1 MMAPCKRQLKATR
14 HLICGSCSNWV
25 DFVKSGCEKSWAEV
39 QADSFSFECRGC
51 ARMKEVEVE
60 LEELRLLVVAMV
72 GREQGSCASSSGG
85 GTVDDK
91 VGKDTR
97 DARESSPQPGRKLR
111 GGKVTG
117 HRETGRK
124 ETGRKG
130 TGGKTTRVKE
140 RGVGETGGK
149 EKGVGETG
157 GKTTGVKE
165 RGVAETGGKEKG
177 VGETGGKTTGVK
189 ERGVG
194 ETGGKEKGVGETEGK
209 TTGVKERG
217 VGETRAKEWEVG
229 ETGGKGSGQNV
240 MEGIERKSYS
250 AAVIEGVRKRARV
263 FVGDSIVRKTDRVLN
278 KGDDVVVCL
287 PGAKIEAITERDHVT
302 VPRDPD
308 RLLKPTK
315 GWMERQKAKATEGGD
330 GGRSLQMPHRAVP
343 TWRQNLY

>member
-1 MMAPCKRQLKATR
+1 MVPCKRQLKATR

-51 ARMKEVEVE
+51 TKMKELEVE

-72 GREQGSCASSSGG
+72 GREQGGCASSSGG

-91 VGKDTR
+91 VGKYAR
-97 DARESSPQPGRKLR
+97 DARESSPQPGRMLR

-117 HRETGRK
+117 RRETGRK

-130 TGGKTTRVKE
+130 
-140 RGVGETGGK
+140 
-149 EKGVGETG
+149 
-157 GKTTGVKE
+157 
-165 RGVAETGGKEKG
+165 
-177 VGETGGKTTGVK
+177 TGGKTTGVK

-194 ETGGKEKGVGETEGK
+194 ETGGKEKGVGETGGK

-250 AAVIEGVRKRARV
+250 ATVIEGVRKRARV
-263 FVGDSIVRKTDRVLN
+263 FVGD
-278 KGDDVVVCL
+278 
-287 PGAKIEAITERDHVT
+287 
-302 VPRDPD
+302 
-308 RLLKPTK
+308 
-315 GWMERQKAKATEGGD
+315 
-330 GGRSLQMPHRAVP
+330 
-343 TWRQNLY
+343 

>member
-25 DFVKSGCEKSWAEV
+25 DFVKSLCEKSWAEV

-51 ARMKEVEVE
+51 KKIKELEVE

-72 GREQGSCASSSGG
+72 GREQGGCASSSGG
-85 GTVDDK
+85 GTVDNK

-117 HRETGRK
+117 RRETGRK

-130 TGGKTTRVKE
+130 
-140 RGVGETGGK
+140 
-149 EKGVGETG
+149 
-157 GKTTGVKE
+157 
-165 RGVAETGGKEKG
+165 
-177 VGETGGKTTGVK
+177 TGGKTTGVK

-194 ETGGKEKGVGETEGK
+194 ETGGKENGVGETGGK

-229 ETGGKGSGQNV
+229 EIGAKETGGKGSGQNV

-287 PGAKIEAITERDHVT
+287 PGAKIEAITKRVKNIVGSGKGGSFLVHVGTNNVER
-302 VPRDPD
+302 
-308 RLLKPTK
+308 
-315 GWMERQKAKATEGGD
+315 EGTTAIV
-330 GGRSLQMPHRAVP
+330 RKYR
-343 TWRQNLY
+343 